1 MYVTPMKSSATTN
14 RNIVSLFSG
23 AGGMD
28 IGFDKAGFH
37 TIWANEYDKTISPS
51 FRQYFPNT
59 AFDGRSI
66 SDIPNS
72 DIPEEATG
80 VIGGPPC
87 QSWSEAGARRG
98 DRDPRGKLFYE
109 YIRVIDH
116 VRPLFF
122 VAENVHGLIH
132 SRNLSAFLNIV
143 EMFRDIG
150 YKVSWKLLRASDYG
164 VAQDRERV
172 FVVGYDDR
180 LQKTFEFPTPKKKKK
195 TLKDA
200 IGDLEHVTRGPQ
212 SPVDSH
218 ELHDAGYSPIFMS
231 RNRVRGW
238 TDQSLTILAT
248 DRHIPFHPSAPKMVK
263 VGKDKMDF
271 APGQR
276 HLYRRLTVRECAR
289 IQGFPD
295 DYKFLYSN
303 IRHGYKMIG
312 NAVPVGLAYCV
323 ARKIREDLRGAGF

>member
-1 MYVTPMKSSATTN
+1 MKPADTNN

-28 IGFDKAGFH
+28 IGFEKAGFR

-72 DIPEEATG
+72 DIPEEAAG

-98 DRDPRGKLFYE
+98 ERDPRGKLFYE

-116 VRPLFF
+116 IRPLFF

-132 SRNLSAFLNIV
+132 SRNLPAFLNIV

-180 LQKTFEFPTPKKKKK
+180 LRKTFEFPDPKKKKK
-195 TLKDA
+195 NLKEA
-200 IGDLEHVTRGPQ
+200 IGDLENVARGPQ
-212 SPVDSH
+212 SPVDNH

-238 TDQSLTILAT
+238 TEQSLTILAT
-248 DRHIPFHPSAPKMVK
+248 DRHIPFHPSAPRMVK
-263 VGKDKMDF
+263 VGRDKMDF

-295 DYKFLYSN
+295 DYKFLYKN

-312 NAVPVGLAYCV
+312 NAVPVGLAHCV

>member
-1 MYVTPMKSSATTN
+1 MTT
-14 RNIVSLFSG
+14 RNPNNHRGLVSLFTG

-37 TIWANEYDKTISPS
+37 TVWANEYDKFISPS
-51 FRQYFPNT
+51 FRQYFPHTN
-59 AFDGRSI
+59 FDGRSI
-66 SDIPNS
+66 LNIPNS
-72 DIPEEATG
+72 DIPQEVSG

-98 DRDPRGKLFYE
+98 EVDPRGRLFYE
-109 YIRVIDH
+109 YIRVIEH
-116 VRPLFF
+116 VKPLFF

-132 SRNLSAFLNIV
+132 SRNLPAFLNIV
-143 EMFRDIG
+143 DMFRDIG
-150 YKVSWKLLRASDYG
+150 YKVSWKLLKASNYG

-172 FVVGYDDR
+172 FVVGYADR
-180 LQKTFEFPTPKKKKK
+180 LGETFQFPTERRRKKD
-195 TLKDA
+195 LKEV
-200 IGDLEHVTRGPQ
+200 IGDLENVPRGPL
-212 SPVDSH
+212 SPVPNH

-231 RNRVRGW
+231 RNRVRSW
-238 TDQSLTILAT
+238 NEQSLTILAT

-271 APGQR
+271 VAGKR
-276 HLYRRLTVRECAR
+276 DLYRRLTVRECAR

-295 DYKFLYSN
+295 DYKFAYSN

-312 NAVPVGLAYCV
+312 NAVPVGLAFCV
-323 ARKIREDLRGAGF
+323 ARKIREDLKRLVP

>member
-1 MYVTPMKSSATTN
+1 MKKTASQAHTL
-14 RNIVSLFSG
+14 VSLFSG

-28 IGFDKAGFH
+28 IGFHKAGFR
-37 TIWANEYDKTISPS
+37 TVWANEYDKSISPS
-51 FRQYFPNT
+51 FRKYFPSVN
-59 AFDGRSI
+59 FDGRSI
-66 SDIPNS
+66 VEIPSTDIPAGVS
-72 DIPEEATG
+72 G

-98 DRDPRGKLFYE
+98 ERDPRGKLFYE
-109 YIRVIDH
+109 YIRVIEHAKPD
-116 VRPLFF
+116 FF

-150 YKVSWKLLRASDYG
+150 YKVSWKLLKASNYG

-172 FVVGYDDR
+172 FVVGYAER
-180 LQKTFEFPTPKKKKK
+180 LGMTFEFPPARRRKKS
-195 TLKDA
+195 LREA
-200 IGDLEHVTRGPQ
+200 IGDLETVPHGTS
-212 SPVDSH
+212 SPIPNH

-238 TDQSLTILAT
+238 DSQSLTILAT
-248 DRHIPFHPSAPKMVK
+248 DRHIPFHPSAPGMVK
-263 VGKDKMDF
+263 VGKDRMDF
-271 APGQR
+271 APNCR

-295 DYKFLYSN
+295 DYEFVYSHP
-303 IRHGYKMIG
+303 RTGYKMIG
-312 NAVPVGLAYCV
+312 NAVPVGLAFAV
-323 ARKIREDLRGAGF
+323 ARKIREDLRWLKP